1 MKRFVF
7 MMALPL
13 FFYACACAPEADKAE
28 VGDAIEIVDIQQ
40 DSNHWVVDTIVSLVS
55 WIGSKPTASHHGNF
69 KLSNGFFVLENGSIK
84 SGVFTINVNS
94 LEVVDLDQENNL
106 KLANHLLSEDFFNS
120 VKFPTAK
127 FIMAHIAPFSPDSF
141 PNEKVFTK
149 NPTHIITGNLTL
161 NDSTK
166 SIRFPAI
173 IFTTEKSI
181 SAQANFNI
189 NRSDWG
195 LSYGNDQ
202 SLGDKFISPTVN
214 LNLEIKTK

>member
-1 MKRFVF
+1 M
-7 MMALPL
+7 
-13 FFYACACAPEADKAE
+13 
-28 VGDAIEIVDIQQ
+28 
-40 DSNHWVVDTIVSLVS
+40 VDTNVSLVS

-141 PNEKVFTK
+141 P
-149 NPTHIITGNLTL
+149 THIITGNLTL

>member
-1 MKRFVF
+1 MKRIIFLMV
-7 MMALPL
+7 LPL
-13 FFYACACAPEADKAE
+13 FLYACACAPDADKAQ
-28 VGDAIEIVDIQQ
+28 VGDAIEMVDIQQ
-40 DSNHWVVDTIVSLVS
+40 DSNHWVVDTNASLVS

-69 KLSNGFFVLENGSIK
+69 KISNGFFVLDKGNIIN
-84 SGVFTINVNS
+84 GVFTINMNS
-94 LEVVDLDQENNL
+94 LTVVDLDHENNI

-120 VKFPTAK
+120 SKFPTAQ
-127 FIMAHIAPFSPDSF
+127 FVMAHIAPFSPDSF
-141 PNEKVFTK
+141 PNEKIFTK

-161 NDSTK
+161 NDSIK

-202 SLGDKFISPTVN
+202 SLGDKFISPIVN
-214 LNLEIKTK
+214 INLDIKTK